1 MVWDEASLR
10 EFVRSTYPRLVAT
23 VALITGSRAAAE
35 DAVQEAMA
43 RAWERGERGEHIES
57 LPAWVTTVSVNL
69 ARSGLRRLVAERKA
83 RTRLSIT
90 SAAYATAEELVD
102 LRRALRALPRRQRE
116 AVVLR
121 YYLGLDVAEVAEAM
135 GAPLGTAKSLLSRG
149 RTALAGALHV
159 QDVEEVSERDQAR

>member
-1 MVWDEASLR
+1 MDEASLR

-43 RAWERGERGEHIES
+43 RAWERGERGEHIAS
-57 LPAWVTTVSVNL
+57 LPAWLTTVSVNL
-69 ARSGLRRLVAERKA
+69 ARSGMRRLVAERKA

-90 SAAYATAEELVD
+90 SEADATPEELVD
-102 LRRALRALPRRQRE
+102 LRSALGALPRRQRE

-121 YYLGLDVAEVAEAM
+121 YYLGLEVAEVAATM

-149 RTALAGALHV
+149 RAALADALHV
-159 QDVEEVSERDQAR
+159 EDVEEVSERDQAR